1 MTAAA
6 RALSLASKPA
16 AETRV
21 QDGVTFM
28 GGLLKTGGH
37 GRTDNLPINVPSG
50 AYVLPADIV
59 SGLGQGNTL
68 AGAKALDAIF
78 HETGVKTNAWRGPLL
93 PIVAA
98 GGEYV
103 IHPLIVAHL
112 GDGVLKRGHNLLDR
126 FVKDVRMKTHKTLG
140 SLPGPAKK

>member
-1 MTAAA
+1 
-6 RALSLASKPA
+6 
-16 AETRV
+16 V
-21 QDGVTFM
+21 QDGVPFM
-28 GGLLKTGGH
+28 GGLLKTPGH

-50 AYVLPADIV
+50 AYVLPADVV

-68 AGAKALDAIF
+68 AGAKQLDAIF
-78 HETGVKTNAWRGPLL
+78 GELKLPLHSWRGPLV

-103 IHPLIVAHL
+103 VHPLIVSHL

-126 FVKDVRMKTHKTLG
+126 YVKDVRMKTHKTLG
-140 SLPGPAKK
+140 KLPGPAK